1 MPAWRELGN
10 IWTTFKQLDIR
21 PIQEEAE
28 KPLVLAFV
36 GEEGAG
42 KSTLIAALRH
52 DARAREKV
60 ITPTVEV
67 DLNAS
72 KQVGTADLIV
82 LVLDATRDDF
92 SAEAMRFREWRDA
105 GRNVVVFYNKMD
117 AVRDSAAVANA
128 VGSTVAAWGS
138 TRPTFGSALDPA
150 SLLTEFVPRV
160 MEALPEQH
168 LSLARHY
175 PIFRIPVAR
184 EVTGDTSFANATYS
198 LTTGIAEIVPVLDVP
213 FNVADIVVLTK
224 NQAIMVYKLGLAL
237 GLPPRW
243 QEHVAQLGGVVGAG
257 FVWRQVARQL
267 VGLVPGFGIVPKV
280 AVAYA
285 GTYAVGEAVI
295 YWYQTGH
302 KLTGDRLRQV
312 YADAIAR
319 GRQVAQNLMERRP
332 KPALP
337 SMPALPG
344 RRAKN
349 VCANCGKEN
358 PRGAKYCAYCGKD
371 LGGQPSGSN

>member
-28 KPLVLAFV
+28 KPLALAFV
-36 GEEGAG
+36 GAEGAG

-52 DARAREKV
+52 DARSREKV
-60 ITPTVEV
+60 LTPTIEA

-72 KQVGTADLIV
+72 NQLGAADLIV
-82 LVLDATRDDF
+82 LVLDATRSDF

-117 AVRDSAAVANA
+117 TVRDGNV
-128 VGSTVAAWGS
+128 VGDSVTAWGS
-138 TRPTFGSALDPA
+138 TRPAFGSALDPA

-160 MEALPEQH
+160 MEAVPEQH

-175 PIFRIPVAR
+175 PIFRIAVAR
-184 EVTGDTSFANATYS
+184 EMINDTSFANASYA
-198 LTTGIAEIVPVLDVP
+198 LGTGLAEVIPVLDIP

-224 NQAIMVYKLGLAL
+224 NQALMVYKLGLAL
-237 GLPPRW
+237 GLPLRW
-243 QEHVAQLGGVVGAG
+243 QEHVTQLGGVVGAG

-267 VGLVPGFGIVPKV
+267 IGLVPVWGIIPKV

-285 GTYAVGEAVI
+285 GTYAVGQAVI

-302 KLTGDRLRQV
+302 KVTGSNMRQL
-312 YADAIAR
+312 YADAMAH
-319 GRQVAQNLMERRP
+319 GRQVAQNLIERRP
-332 KPALP
+332 RPSLPALP
-337 SMPALPG
+337 GLPG

-349 VCANCGKEN
+349 LCSNCGKEN
-358 PRGAKYCAYCGKD
+358 PRDAKYCAFCGKT
-371 LGGQPSGSN
+371 LGNNTALPEAS